1 MFKRHSLYH
10 IQIVCFALVILG
22 CDNSTTDR
30 SSSPPPLNSSL
41 SVTSS
46 GSAETIYPMPML
58 HGQDEDIALL
68 GEQLFFDRNLSSN
81 GSTSC
86 ASCHDL
92 NRGGTD
98 QLAKSP
104 GATGQLSSVNTP
116 TVFNARYNFKQF
128 WDGRADSLEEQALGP
143 LTNPKEMNNTWPDI
157 LAYVSSNT
165 EYAAQFNA
173 QFDSGVTKET
183 ILTALAV
190 YQRTLITPNSPFDQF
205 LNGDENAIS
214 EQAKHGFELFD
225 DLGCSSCHQGVNV
238 GGNMFQ
244 RIGVMGDYF
253 ADRGNVTEADFGLYN
268 VTGIENDRYRFKVP
282 SLRNI
287 ADTAPYFHDG
297 SAATLPEA
305 VTIMARYQLGIE
317 LPQSDV
323 DLLVSFLQTL
333 SAPPLEVRSTH
344 ASVSNQVRQED
355 AP

>member
-1 MFKRHSLYH
+1 MLKRYPLC
-10 IQIVCFALVILG
+10 QITIVAFTIVLLG
-22 CDNSTTDR
+22 CDDSRSDR
-30 SSSPPPLNSSL
+30 SSPPPQPNRPISSL
-41 SVTSS
+41 
-46 GSAETIYPMPML
+46 GAAETIYPMPL
-58 HGQDEDIALL
+58 AHGQDEDIALL

-98 QLAKSP
+98 QLARSP

-116 TVFNARYNFKQF
+116 TVFNARFNFKQF

-143 LTNPKEMNNTWPDI
+143 LTNPKEMNNTWSDI

-165 EYAAQFNA
+165 EYATQFNA
-173 QFDSGVTKET
+173 QFDAGVTKET
-183 ILTALAV
+183 VLTALAV

-205 LNGDENAIS
+205 LNGDEDAITD
-214 EQAKHGFELFD
+214 QAKQGFELFD

-268 VTGIENDRYRFKVP
+268 VTGIESDRYRFKVP
-282 SLRNI
+282 SLRNV

-297 SAATLPEA
+297 SAPTLPEA

-323 DLLVSFLQTL
+323 DLLVSFLETL
-333 SAPPLEVRSTH
+333 SAPPLEVRSTQ
-344 ASVSNQVRQED
+344 ASASNQAHQGEAR
-355 AP
+355 